1 MRKKQLSYLYPN
13 NPLSRT
19 LATQATSACRQKW
32 NGKLLIEA
40 NAIDFLF
47 FFYVFLIN
55 TLLLSVDHY
64 KKKPISEQEFLM
76 DPKNPLKKSYL

>member
-19 LATQATSACRQKW
+19 LATQATFACRQKW

-40 NAIDFLF
+40 NAIKFVC
-47 FFYVFLIN
+47 FFYLFSIN
-55 TLLLSVDHY
+55 IIMLSADHY
-64 KKKPISEQEFLM
+64 KKKA
-76 DPKNPLKKSYL
+76 Y

>member
-19 LATQATSACRQKW
+19 LATQATFACRQKW

-40 NAIDFLF
+40 IEINFLCF
-47 FFYVFLIN
+47 FFLI
-55 TLLLSVDHY
+55 Y
-64 KKKPISEQEFLM
+64 F
-76 DPKNPLKKSYL
+76 